1 MSADGAPE
9 VDWTAL
15 DGLRD
20 PILVVALRGWFDV
33 AGAATTAVDLLAEER
48 PVRVAASFDPDPY
61 FDFTQ
66 ERPEVWIDEDGERRV
81 RWPENDLLAVRC
93 DGSAHDLLL
102 LAGVEPHLHW
112 SAFTDGLL
120 QCAARAGSRIVVT
133 IGATADGT
141 PHTRRPVVAASTT
154 DPALARR
161 LGLSAPRY
169 QGPTGVVGVLHE
181 QLPRRAITGVS
192 LRVGVPHYLAS
203 SQHPRSTAALL
214 QQLEHVLG
222 TPTGHQRLDDEIA
235 HWREMHDAAM
245 DGDEQALDY
254 VAMLEEEYDR
264 RAEEQV
270 SSADEI
276 GAEFERWLRE
286 RPDGPDDPDG

>member
-1 MSADGAPE
+1 M
-9 VDWTAL
+9 
-15 DGLRD
+15 
-20 PILVVALRGWFDV
+20 
-33 AGAATTAVDLLAEER
+33 
-48 PVRVAASFDPDPY
+48 
-61 FDFTQ
+61 
-66 ERPEVWIDEDGERRV
+66 
-81 RWPENDLLAVRC
+81 
-93 DGSAHDLLL
+93 
-102 LAGVEPHLHW
+102 HW
-112 SAFTDGLL
+112 NAFTDGLL

-133 IGATADGT
+133 IGATADGV

-154 DPALARR
+154 DPVLARR

-181 QLPRRAITGVS
+181 QLSRRAITGVS

-214 QQLEHVLG
+214 QHLEHVLG

-235 HWREMHDAAM
+235 HWGEMHDAAM

-254 VAMLEEEYDR
+254 VVMLEEEYDR
-264 RAEEQV
+264 RTEEQV
-270 SSADEI
+270 ASADEI

-286 RPDGPDDPDG
+286 RPDDPDDRE